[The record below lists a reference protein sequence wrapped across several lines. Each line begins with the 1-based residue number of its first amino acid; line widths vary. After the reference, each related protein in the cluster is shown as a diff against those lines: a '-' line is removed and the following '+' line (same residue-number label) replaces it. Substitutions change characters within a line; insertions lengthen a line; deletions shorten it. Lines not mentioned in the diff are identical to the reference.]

1 MMLHFIIYNKIEDNE
16 TMIHFHLHTKFKNEV
31 RTQRVS
37 QSLPSGK
44 FTKYIATKVTAAP
57 TSCNEEKVSLRYR
70 YLVKPNNI
78 RL

>member
-1 MMLHFIIYNKIEDNE
+1 M
-16 TMIHFHLHTKFKNEV
+16 
-31 RTQRVS
+31 S

-70 YLVKPNNI
+70 YPKIDANIGVKKVSELSLV
-78 RL
+78 RLPLVAL